1 MTSLR
6 SVETLE
12 DQLRKVSALV
22 ASEQTVASE
31 TEVAS
36 SDSDE
41 IKKDCATS
49 GLAGAWT
56 PHRSAVVRTL
66 RIRRSL
72 DTADV
77 DTADGGLDTA
87 DRSTSCVLGG
97 HGSVRTST
105 NIDHYDERRSGD
117 LS

>member
-1 MTSLR
+1 MTRLR

-36 SDSDE
+36 SDSGE

-49 GLAGAWT
+49 GL
-56 PHRSAVVRTL
+56 
-66 RIRRSL
+66 
-72 DTADV
+72 
-77 DTADGGLDTA
+77 
-87 DRSTSCVLGG
+87 
-97 HGSVRTST
+97 
-105 NIDHYDERRSGD
+105 
-117 LS
+117 